1 LSPLP
6 EPRHSLLF
14 FQPISH
20 HKHGPMRIQLG
31 HIQEVVRYPIKSMAG
46 VPTAA
51 AFLGWHGLAGDRRL
65 AFRRLDD
72 RGGFPWLAASKLPEL
87 ILHQPLGVD
96 ELAGEPLPTH
106 VRTPDGQI
114 LGIWSAELSQR
125 VSGALGSLVDLM
137 QLKHGIF
144 DDASVSVIALPTMGA
159 ICRAAGQPL
168 DSRRF
173 RANLVVNSTAGESF
187 LEDGWVGGTL
197 VFGDPDSGP
206 MVHVTQRDLRC
217 MMINLDPDTAKQN
230 AGVMKAAVRLNQNN
244 AGAYGTVVRTGELRV
259 GDTVALVV

>member
-1 LSPLP
+1 
-6 EPRHSLLF
+6 
-14 FQPISH
+14 
-20 HKHGPMRIQLG
+20 MRIQLG

-72 RGGFPWLAASKLPEL
+72 RGGFPWLTASKLPEL

-144 DDASVSVIALPTMGA
+144 DDASVSVIALGQSA
-159 ICRAAGQPL
+159 ISCKPCGQFH
-168 DSRRF
+168 SRRAF
-173 RANLVVNSTAGESF
+173 PRRWLGRRHTSLRRPRLWS
-187 LEDGWVGGTL
+187 DG
-197 VFGDPDSGP
+197 SC
-206 MVHVTQRDLRC
+206 H
-217 MMINLDPDTAKQN
+217 
-230 AGVMKAAVRLNQNN
+230 AA
-244 AGAYGTVVRTGELRV
+244 
-259 GDTVALVV
+259 